1 MRDANKEK
9 EDLRSEIFKLE
20 AEVRTKR
27 DLLANKETETKNLQ
41 YLLDRE
47 AELAEEKAQLEE
59 RALKDLSDDL
69 SEQLSALEA

>member
-59 RALKDLSDDL
+59 RALKVLSDDL

>member
-1 MRDANKEK
+1 M
-9 EDLRSEIFKLE
+9 E

-59 RALKDLSDDL
+59 RALKVLSDDL

>member
-27 DLLANKETETKNLQ
+27 YLLANKETETKNLQ

-59 RALKDLSDDL
+59 RALKVLSDDL

>member
-1 MRDANKEK
+1 VRDANKEK

-59 RALKDLSDDL
+59 RALKVLSDDL